1 MVLVDSVRYAG
12 LEGDRRKLRRAW
24 QSHFDVT
31 RLVGFREGQF
41 VAGQRAHLTQLLCDD
56 SRNTADRSCSF
67 ISSFPV
73 SGYGVAEVEAF
84 DGVGEIAH
92 EIAAAKFAIGE
103 NLETEFFLF
112 GEDTL
117 DVLVFEFP
125 EAFGICAGLTCLEQV
140 RWPKKTANVIGAV
153 RYRHAR

>member
-1 MVLVDSVRYAG
+1 MVFVDSVRYAA

-24 QSHFDVT
+24 QSHFNVA
-31 RLVGFREGQF
+31 RLVGFGKRQF
-41 VAGQRAHLTQLLCDD
+41 VAGERAHLTQLFCDD
-56 SRNTADRSCSF
+56 SRDAADRSCSF
-67 ISSFPV
+67 ISSFPA
-73 SGYGVAEVEAF
+73 SGYGVAEVEAL
-84 DGVGEIAH
+84 DGIGEVAH

-103 NLETEFFLF
+103 NLEAEFFLF

-125 EAFGICAGLTCLEQV
+125 KAFSICAGFTCLEQV
-140 RWPKKTANVIGAV
+140 RWTKETANVIGAV

>member
-1 MVLVDSVRYAG
+1 MVFVDSVRYAA

-24 QSHFDVT
+24 QSHFNVA
-31 RLVGFREGQF
+31 RFVGFSERQF
-41 VAGQRAHLTQLLCDD
+41 VAGERAHLTQLLCDD
-56 SRNTADRSCSF
+56 SRDAADRSCSF

-73 SGYGVAEVEAF
+73 SGHGVAEVEAL
-84 DGVGEIAH
+84 DGVGEVAH

-103 NLETEFFLF
+103 NLESEFFLF

-117 DVLVFEFP
+117 DVLVFQFP
-125 EAFGICAGLTCLEQV
+125 EAFGICAGLSSLEQV

-153 RYRHAR
+153 QYRHAR